1 MLSLYFNHYAI
12 ILKLYNDN
20 SMSKFVSALAGISML
35 ICALLIND
43 SFLVTIMAMTGRF
56 FITYSMNTAAQIS
69 LEVVPTQLRGQGTAL
84 ANVCAMMSNFFAPQI
99 VYSTVLDQRAPFLIL
114 GFGGLLASI
123 LAVFLP
129 ETAGVKLPDT
139 IREAEETMKC
149 PNLCDI
155 PCISKS
161 ESSSET
167 NGEKCIPSEV

>member
-1 MLSLYFNHYAI
+1 MNIFTYPFTLGLSA
-12 ILKLYNDN
+12 
-20 SMSKFVSALAGISML
+20 ISML
-35 ICALLIND
+35 TCALLIHN

-99 VYSTVLDQRAPFLIL
+99 VYSTVLDNRAPFLIL

-129 ETAGVKLPDT
+129 ETVGVKLPDT
-139 IREAEETMKC
+139 IQEAEETMKC

-155 PCISKS
+155 PCMSKY
-161 ESSSET
+161 EFSSSSIT
-167 NGEKCIPSEV
+167 KGEESIPSEV